1 MTQHKMQEVSTM
13 KTMKQMNVNKNKYG
27 TVLEIY
33 HNHPLSYP
41 PSGYD
46 GKTNNGKIASQSPS
60 WLYRIRRFLRF

>member
-1 MTQHKMQEVSTM
+1 
-13 KTMKQMNVNKNKYG
+13 MNVNKNKYG

>member
-1 MTQHKMQEVSTM
+1 MVAEKMSCIVTQHKMQEVSTM

-46 GKTNNGKIASQSPS
+46 G
-60 WLYRIRRFLRF
+60 